1 MPLGVAEIHRV
12 KIEREQRGLFPALSR
27 PAFHDDVRLVEWV
40 ARHELRAKASGELA
54 GLCSALPHFLEREIA
69 HLRIVAFG
77 KVLGLREPPLGIAK
91 RADRLHDRGE
101 RRELLADLADPVAV
115 RGGLGRANRPLELF
129 VAPLDAF
136 EAPAESGR
144 ERVGHAAASASRSP
158 AMASSRDATAT
169 SIIRASGRRV
179 VMPCRRRPGTT
190 SKRMSG
196 DRSWAAPR
204 RSASYE
210 MDATGMT
217 SNRRTTRSTSRLTRG
232 RKAKIAIDTTT
243 TRRRNA
249 VPQRGCAVGYGSMRS
264 GVSGSPCSKAWI
276 VMCSAP
282 WYANTRRTS
291 RADER
296 RAQRLAVAIDIAVRL
311 AARER
316 DRAPPADHDA
326 LDHRLPAIQRGLLL
340 HARPRVFST

>member
-12 KIEREQRGLFPALSR
+12 KIEREQRGLFTALSR
-27 PAFHDDVRLVEWV
+27 PDFHDDVLLVEWV

-54 GLCSALPHFLEREIA
+54 GLRSELPHFLEREVA

-91 RADRLHDRGE
+91 RADRLGR
-101 RRELLADLADPVAV
+101 
-115 RGGLGRANRPLELF
+115 RGG
-129 VAPLDAF
+129 
-136 EAPAESGR
+136 
-144 ERVGHAAASASRSP
+144 
-158 AMASSRDATAT
+158 
-169 SIIRASGRRV
+169 
-179 VMPCRRRPGTT
+179 MPCRRRPGTT
-190 SKRMSG
+190 GKRMSW

-210 MDATGMT
+210 IDATGMT

-291 RADER
+291 GRNEIATRYPTSSARRMRPSVTFRTIELGIIARARLVARYGTPMKR
-296 RAQRLAVAIDIAVRL
+296 R
-311 AARER
+311 
-316 DRAPPADHDA
+316 RAPPSAA
-326 LDHRLPAIQRGLLL
+326 
-340 HARPRVFST
+340 